1 MKTIDD
7 RNEEQKKTHLWAIVA
22 KDRAMS
28 YWGGAQGGV
37 SRCAWAVPFADLD
50 KVDRWVRARSDM
62 SYVRPIALANYR
74 APKGTAHLHIYAVD
88 QNHPALKA

>member
-1 MKTIDD
+1 MKTVDD

-28 YWGGAQGGV
+28 YWGGATGGV
-37 SRCAWAVPFADLD
+37 SRCAWAVPFLDLE
-50 KVDRWVRARSDM
+50 KVEKWVRARSDM
-62 SYVRPIALANYR
+62 SHVRPVALSNYR

-88 QNHPALKA
+88 QNHPAVNS

>member
-1 MKTIDD
+1 MKTVDD

-28 YWGGAQGGV
+28 YWGGATGGV

-62 SYVRPIALANYR
+62 SHVRPVALSNYR

-88 QNHPALKA
+88 QNHPAVNS